1 MSRFWTLLPHFRGK
15 NAFLERKSLISL
27 GLLCALLLPACG
39 ESTPRGYGGSTTSS
53 DTLTPIAAPPGAD
66 QSPPLP
72 GTTGVPKTA
81 DGLPVLGAKGA
92 NTALFSTRLDSEVQ
106 RLDRLENAVQ
116 ELRNDFDAM
125 APAIVRLVAIEKD
138 IQNLVSQLE
147 VLTGGAMAA
156 PVAPIDSALL
166 LEEGEPFQPAAV
178 RLPPTP
184 ADAVMAQAAAAED
197 ASAVQELPPSAPP
210 AQEVMD
216 VAGSGPP
223 VPEPTPPPPL
233 ATPPPQAAPVAAP
246 ASPPPAAPATVA
258 DVRVGLHPGKVRI
271 VLDVRGK
278 TSFTAELD
286 NQEKILVAELPHA
299 AWTAPSQ
306 KSFTGNSVLAS
317 YTTEPLPSGG
327 TRLILQLKAQTSL
340 LYKGEMPDAATGG
353 NKIIIDLSAP

>member
-39 ESTPRGYGGSTTSS
+39 ESTPRGYGGSATSS

-147 VLTGGAMAA
+147 VLTGGAPAA

-178 RLPPTP
+178 PLPPTP
-184 ADAVMAQAAAAED
+184 ADAVMAQAAAED

-233 ATPPPQAAPVAAP
+233 ATPPPQAAPLAVP

-299 AWTAPSQ
+299 AWTAPAQ
-306 KSFTGNSVLAS
+306 KSFAGNSVLAS
-317 YTTEPLPSGG
+317 YTTEPLPNGG